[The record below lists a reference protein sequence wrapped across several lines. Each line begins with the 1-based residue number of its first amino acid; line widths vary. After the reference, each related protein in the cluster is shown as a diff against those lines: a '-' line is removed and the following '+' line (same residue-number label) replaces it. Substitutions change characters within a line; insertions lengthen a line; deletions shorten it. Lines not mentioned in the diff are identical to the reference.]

1 MTAMVLKS
9 SYLALNG
16 VDRSSWCKKI
26 ELKKEVDPK
35 DVTTF
40 ASAGWVEFIGG
51 LFKAGLSITFLNDVT
66 DNTLD
71 ETMDALLGTV
81 VSFEVRPT
89 SAAVGAGNPKQTG
102 NVLITEWTPLAGNV
116 GDLNEASYT
125 YPTSG
130 VVARAVA

>member
-9 SYLALNG
+9 TFLSLNG
-16 VDRSSWCKKI
+16 VDRSSWCSKV

-35 DVTTF
+35 EVTTF

-51 LFKAGLSITFLNDVT
+51 LFKAGLSITFRNDVT

-81 VSFEVRPT
+81 VAFEVRPT
-89 SAAVGAGNPKQTG
+89 SATVGAGNPKNTG
-102 NVLITEWTPLAGNV
+102 NVLITEWTPIAGSV
-116 GDLNEASYT
+116 GEVNEASYT

-130 VVARAVA
+130 VVVRAVA